1 MSKIIDILNGI
12 EKSDIPKFSFEYFP
26 PKTEAG
32 VENLYQRFWR
42 MNKQGPLFCDVTW
55 GAGGSTSD
63 LTMELCTNA
72 TKQFGMEMNMHL
84 TCTNMKAEL
93 VDEALATAKEH
104 GIRNIVALRGDPPAG
119 EEKWEAVEGGFTCA
133 LDLVKHIR
141 KHHKDYFGICI
152 AGYPEGHPAAIKK
165 VADVSKLSKAEQGR
179 QILCDGETWV
189 CFDEDYKKEIAY
201 LKEKVDAGGQ
211 VIITQLFYDSDVFL
225 TFEKDCRDAG
235 IHAPILPG
243 IMPIGSYGGFKRM
256 TGFCKTRVPEEI
268 ATMLEEY
275 KDDHEGLRK
284 KGLEIVAGVAKRVWE
299 SGKVPALHFYTLNED
314 AASLAILKTLGV
326 ELVDTKTP
334 ELVKEAEETKK
345 KVKEMMKES
354 EAFKTN
360 KKQKTEEKKS

>member
-1 MSKIIDILNGI
+1 MSKIIDILNGL
-12 EKSDIPKFSFEYFP
+12 EESDIPRFSFEYFP

-72 TKQFGMEMNMHL
+72 AKEFGMEMNMHL

-93 VDEALATAKEH
+93 VDEALATAKAH

-141 KHHKDYFGICI
+141 KHHKDYFGICV

-165 VADVSKLSKAEQGR
+165 VEDASKLSKSEKAR
-179 QILCDGETWV
+179 KILCDGETWV

-201 LKEKVDAGGQ
+201 LKKKVDAGGQ
-211 VIITQLFYDSDVFL
+211 VIITQLFYDAEVFL
-225 TFEKDCRDAG
+225 TFVQDCRNAG
-235 IHAPILPG
+235 IDAPILPG
-243 IMPIGSYGGFKRM
+243 IMPIGNYGGFKRM
-256 TGFCKTRVPEEI
+256 TGFCKTRVPEKI
-268 ATMLEEY
+268 AKIVEEN
-275 KDDHEGLRK
+275 KDNPEGLRS
-284 KGLEIVAGVAKRVWE
+284 KGLEIVTGIAKRVWE

-314 AASLAILKTLGV
+314 AASLAILTNLGV
-326 ELVDTKTP
+326 DLVDTKTP
-334 ELVKEAEETKK
+334 EMTKEAED
-345 KVKEMMKES
+345 VKQRVKDIMKES
-354 EAFKTN
+354 EKAKAS
-360 KKQKTEEKKS
+360 KKQKTEEQKS